1 MEEQSEAMEMEMEME
16 LQRGRHEWHREHK
29 QEDEA
34 QM

>member
-1 MEEQSEAMEMEMEME
+1 MEKQSEEMEME

-29 QEDEA
+29 QEDEG